1 MPADGS
7 DAPLRLKMDSAQRRG
22 EVRKLF
28 WTAWGSAFAGNAVA
42 AITYGTI
49 LAVSVRTYNP
59 DFPYD
64 RLMRQFVLA
73 GVAVV
78 PPTIFGTL
86 VAAKWLIRRRV
97 EWFIEARLPT
107 DAELRR
113 FAALPRL
120 VATANLVAWVLI
132 FVGQIT
138 YFIHVVGL
146 PFGSWQLAKTA
157 TVYAYGY
164 IVATALAY
172 LFMERRFRPFHEA
185 LLPADIEAWPRSMG
199 IERRLLAAWLA
210 VAGAPLLV
218 IAFNWVALTPAQRD
232 ASASSVRITALIAGA
247 VGLLIFMIAGRTI
260 TGPLRRLQL
269 AQRRVAAG
277 DLSVH
282 VQVEQPGEIG
292 ELESGFNRM
301 VEGLTALQS
310 DNAQLHSQLRAQL
323 DEVSESRI
331 RIVEAADAER
341 VRIERNLHDGA
352 QQRLLS
358 LAFGLRE
365 VERMLN
371 ADAPPLARERVR
383 SAVEEL
389 DTAMSELRELAR
401 GIHPAILDE
410 EGLGAALSSLAERA
424 PLPTTVSVPLDGR
437 LPAAVEVTA
446 YFIASEALAN
456 IAKYADAS
464 RATLEAT
471 VDNGSLRLEVT
482 DDGRGGA
489 DPQRGSGIR
498 GLTDRVAA
506 LGGKLAVES
515 EPGNGTRVVAVIPC
529 T

>member
-1 MPADGS
+1 
-7 DAPLRLKMDSAQRRG
+7 
-22 EVRKLF
+22 
-28 WTAWGSAFAGNAVA
+28 
-42 AITYGTI
+42 
-49 LAVSVRTYNP
+49 
-59 DFPYD
+59 
-64 RLMRQFVLA
+64 
-73 GVAVV
+73 
-78 PPTIFGTL
+78 
-86 VAAKWLIRRRV
+86 
-97 EWFIEARLPT
+97 
-107 DAELRR
+107 
-113 FAALPRL
+113 
-120 VATANLVAWVLI
+120 
-132 FVGQIT
+132 
-138 YFIHVVGL
+138 
-146 PFGSWQLAKTA
+146 
-157 TVYAYGY
+157 
-164 IVATALAY
+164 
-172 LFMERRFRPFHEA
+172 
-185 LLPADIEAWPRSMG
+185 
-199 IERRLLAAWLA
+199 
-210 VAGAPLLV
+210 
-218 IAFNWVALTPAQRD
+218 
-232 ASASSVRITALIAGA
+232 
-247 VGLLIFMIAGRTI
+247 LLIFMIAGRTI